1 MIGDVMA
8 LPSFS
13 ETTALV
19 TVLEER
25 SFRNAARK
33 LGLSPARV
41 SELVR
46 NLEARLGVRLVERTS
61 RSVAASPAGE
71 RLVERLRPLFDDY
84 REAIEELNKFRS
96 EPAGLLRLTVAPPAA
111 DLVLAP
117 VIGRFL
123 SQYPQ
128 INIDVSVDRESVD
141 IVAAGFDAGIRPGE
155 LLTRDMVCLRVSGEM
170 PFVVVASPAYLQR
183 CGIPKTPRELT
194 KHACLRV
201 RLPSGAWETW
211 RFGKTGRA
219 LEVGIDGRLTAN
231 EPAIAVAAA
240 VDGAG
245 LLQIP
250 LSYVAPEL
258 DAGRLVTVLDDW
270 ARPPVDGFF
279 VYYPSRRHMR
289 PPLKAFVD
297 FLSGAYR
304 RTPAGQ
310 KSPRRNRPAD

>member
-1 MIGDVMA
+1 MNFRMIGDAMA

-71 RLVERLRPLFDDY
+71 RL
-84 REAIEELNKFRS
+84 
-96 EPAGLLRLTVAPPAA
+96 AGLLRLTVAPPAA
-111 DLVLAP
+111 DLILAP

-201 RLPSGAWETW
+201 RLPSGAWATW